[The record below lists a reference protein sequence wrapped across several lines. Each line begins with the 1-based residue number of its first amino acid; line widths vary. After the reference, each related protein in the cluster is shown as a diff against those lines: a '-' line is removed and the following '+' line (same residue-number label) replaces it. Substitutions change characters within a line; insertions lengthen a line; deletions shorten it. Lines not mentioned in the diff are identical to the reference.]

1 MSMYMFF
8 IESCLCT
15 CVRVH
20 AFVHVPCFSIEN
32 AYGLNMY
39 KGMQIQLRMRVH
51 TYTYIHTYIYIY
63 IHSIH
68 KPKHGTGIGRK
79 QKRKVMRL

>member
-1 MSMYMFF
+1 M
-8 IESCLCT
+8 
-15 CVRVH
+15 
-20 AFVHVPCFSIEN
+20 PCFSIEN

-51 TYTYIHTYIYIY
+51 TYTYIHIYIY

-79 QKRKVMRL
+79 QKGKVMSLYSQAANKTSGSDHAVVPTT